1 MQVQTEDI
9 KGMDFVV
16 FEQPEKTILSCHVE
30 GQKLWELHSNLLVEI
45 RSAIDPSK
53 IESVFPLP
61 LSNFFQ
67 VKDLPKSKHLIQ
79 IRSEVATSAY
89 KFESDVIEVDL
100 QKMSQVH
107 IGPLRYRVIENYHKQ
122 VGATSLSLFSI
133 SARKIRN
140 K

>member
-1 MQVQTEDI
+1 
-9 KGMDFVV
+9 MDFVV

-30 GQKLWELHSNLLVEI
+30 GQKMWEPHSNLLVEI

-67 VKDLPKSKHLIQ
+67 VKDLAKSKHLLQ

-100 QKMSQVH
+100 QKTSQIHV
-107 IGPLRYRVIENYHKQ
+107 GPLRYRVIENYHKQ
-122 VGATSLSLFSI
+122 VGATSPSLIPMST
-133 SARKIRN
+133 RKIRN
-140 K
+140 N